1 MIGCNHESFGI
12 ECYPA
17 LGRVEYC
24 GCYWNSRISQ
34 SLVNLSLLIHINGYD
49 FFCSDSCWVSSW
61 LYYR

>member
-34 SLVNLSLLIHINGYD
+34 LLVNLSLLIHINGYD
-49 FFCSDSCWVSSW
+49 FFVRTHVGSSW